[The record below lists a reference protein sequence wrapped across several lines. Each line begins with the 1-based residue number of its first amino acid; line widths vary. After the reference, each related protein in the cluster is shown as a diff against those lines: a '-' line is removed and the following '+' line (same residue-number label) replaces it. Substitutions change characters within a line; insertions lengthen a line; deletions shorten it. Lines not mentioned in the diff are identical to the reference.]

1 MYKIS
6 INEDLSVLNI
16 YNTDYHV
23 DSGVALFNISD
34 SDAEKIIASGNNA
47 LWQYKNN
54 TIVESEFAPEILKQ
68 EFNASQ
74 KQKRELAYKAESD
87 PINFMYQR
95 GEATQQQWLDKIA
108 EIKLR
113 YPYQE

>member
-23 DSGVALFNISD
+23 DNGVTLFNISD
-34 SDAEKIIASGNNA
+34 IDAEKIIASGNNS

-54 TIVESEFAPEILKQ
+54 QVVESEFAPEILRQ

-74 KQKRELAYKAESD
+74 RQKRELAYKTESD

-108 EIKLR
+108 EIKAR
-113 YPYQE
+113 FPYQD